1 GWAGLEWAEGIPG
14 TVGGAIVGNAGAYGG
29 EMARIVAEVEVFD
42 PTKREVQTYA
52 NDECAFAYR
61 TSRFKTD
68 GTATAFV
75 LGATL
80 NLHAESPEAI
90 LGRMDA
96 IRVRRKTNSP
106 TGLSCGSVF
115 KNPPGDF
122 AGRIVE
128 SLGLKGTAVGG
139 AEISCVHGNYIVN
152 RDRASARDV
161 CALIDLV
168 RSRAREEL
176 GIDLELEVR
185 LVGFGDEA

>member
-1 GWAGLEWAEGIPG
+1 MGGGIPG
-14 TVGGAIVGNAGAYGG
+14 NCGWSHVGNAGAYGG

-96 IRVRRKTNSP
+96 IRVRRKHQSDGP
-106 TGLSCGSVF
+106 LLWVRLQEPAWRLRRPDRRVARPQGHRG
-115 KNPPGDF
+115 
-122 AGRIVE
+122 GR
-128 SLGLKGTAVGG
+128 
-139 AEISCVHGNYIVN
+139 
-152 RDRASARDV
+152 RR
-161 CALIDLV
+161 DLV
-168 RSRAREEL
+168 RSRQLHRQPGSGFGAGRLRPHRPRAKPRTEEL